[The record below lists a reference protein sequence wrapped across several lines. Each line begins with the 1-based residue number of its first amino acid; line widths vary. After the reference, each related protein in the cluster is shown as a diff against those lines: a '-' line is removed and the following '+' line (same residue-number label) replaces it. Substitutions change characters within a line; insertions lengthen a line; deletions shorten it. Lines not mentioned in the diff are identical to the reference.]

1 MLNQRFY
8 TPAEVASLFKLNI
21 LTVYEYIKSKKLT
34 AIRFGR
40 KYRIPGENLEKF
52 MEKNST

>member
-52 MEKNST
+52 MERNST